1 MEPTQEQ
8 VNKLINV
15 FNEIVNIIKNMWIKI
30 KEAFIN
36 FINSIDFKK
45 IKQIIKYNNIYLRTK
60 SRRIKKKQIKLI
72 QRILYERN

>member
-1 MEPTQEQ
+1 MELTQEQ
-8 VNKLINV
+8 VNKLINA
-15 FNEIVNIIKNMWIKI
+15 FNEIANIIKNMRIKI

-36 FINSIDFKK
+36 FINSIDLKK
-45 IKQIIKYNNIYLRTK
+45 IKQMIKYNNIYLRTK

>member
-1 MEPTQEQ
+1 MELTQEQ

-36 FINSIDFKK
+36 FINSIDLKK
-45 IKQIIKYNNIYLRTK
+45 IKQMIKYNNIYLRTK